1 MEESP
6 SSCQAQGGSAQVSQ
20 SEVELVEEPVGV
32 VVHKPVWYRAI
43 CQRVF
48 HDVGDE
54 RGESV
59 LATASRTEGGWWVKE
74 GARWMGPLP
83 GRKCVVGIWVVEAD
97 AGVLCTAGC
106 GVKRWLLV
114 MTGSDSTAAAR
125 RTNSEDSHPEL
136 ADDQLL
142 GSYFE

>member
-1 MEESP
+1 MD
-6 SSCQAQGGSAQVSQ
+6 GSIAWKKVC
-20 SEVELVEEPVGV
+20 L
-32 VVHKPVWYRAI
+32 
-43 CQRVF
+43 
-48 HDVGDE
+48 
-54 RGESV
+54 
-59 LATASRTEGGWWVKE
+59 
-74 GARWMGPLP
+74 
-83 GRKCVVGIWVVEAD
+83 GIWVVEAD

>member
-32 VVHKPVWYRAI
+32 VVHKPGGIWYRAI

-54 RGESV
+54 RGEM
-59 LATASRTEGGWWVKE
+59 GKGWCQVDGSIAWKKVC
-74 GARWMGPLP
+74 L
-83 GRKCVVGIWVVEAD
+83 GIWVVEAD

-114 MTGSDSTAAAR
+114 MTGSLIVSSAAAAGCEAMIDR
-125 RTNSEDSHPEL
+125 RETNDKSRANGCGVVSKI
-136 ADDQLL
+136 
-142 GSYFE
+142 FEV